1 MFIDCKMKQHFTCIC
16 VLVIWFS
23 CKYYSACLVNIVYIG
38 HGFIML
44 IRLDINWRQQ
54 KIVTYMPEAEHL
66 RSIIRRSAVQFVLF
80 FSLENLILSGWKKNK
95 KRFASNELQHWP
107 YAFFSQSFCYAK
119 LNNMDWFGYKI
130 KQSRMRLKNVIPR
143 SKYHDNEN
151 Q

>member
-1 MFIDCKMKQHFTCIC
+1 MFIDCKMKQHFACIC
-16 VLVIWFS
+16 GMLCGFLVNTT
-23 CKYYSACLVNIVYIG
+23 ACLVNIVYIG
-38 HGFIML
+38 HGFIMI

-130 KQSRMRLKNVIPR
+130 KQ
-143 SKYHDNEN
+143 N
-151 Q
+151 QTKSDAIEKRNSPQ